1 MDRKSKVDFLK
12 RLFKGETSL
21 EEIREKHFV
30 IQIGASE
37 TTFQINGK
45 EVSEEI
51 YLKNHREALKKNR
64 HMEFKVSFYGSDEDD

>member
-1 MDRKSKVDFLK
+1 MDKKSKIEFLK

-30 IQIGASE
+30 IHIGASE

-45 EVSEEI
+45 EVSEEV
-51 YLKNHREALKKNR
+51 YLQHHHEALKKNG
-64 HMEFKVSFYGSDEDD
+64 HMEFKVSFYGSDDDD